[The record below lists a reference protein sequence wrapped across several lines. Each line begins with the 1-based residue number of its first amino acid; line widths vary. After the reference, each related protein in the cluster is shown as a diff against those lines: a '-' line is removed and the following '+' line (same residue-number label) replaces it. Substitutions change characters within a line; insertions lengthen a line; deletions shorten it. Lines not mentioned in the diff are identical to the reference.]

1 MPENKV
7 PENSVP
13 ENKATRSVKITNSE
27 GLHLRA
33 ARSVAD
39 TVRRFES
46 QVCLVKDGERVEA
59 TEVLQMLSLGV
70 AQGEGSK
77 TGELKAQFDIVIGV
91 TPEDTSKDINRNR
104 DGLPVERQ

>member
-70 AQGEGSK
+70 AQGEQLALEAAG
-77 TGELKAQFDIVIGV
+77 GDAERVLDALVELFAGNFA
-91 TPEDTSKDINRNR
+91 T
-104 DGLPVERQ
+104 DGKET